1 MRVDKRCA
9 LTADGPVRLFS
20 LQLRKESTPVP
31 EAMEGGA
38 TFPASCHL
46 CSGFLEKGRGGRG
59 GARLPYLNGLHEETA
74 LQREST
80 WMRRPAEEAGRK
92 KGLLGLRLGAVRRA
106 RQDCKR
112 FRPPRGSRGS
122 CRTPS
127 LSQGR
132 RREGGRLETHRG
144 A

>member
-1 MRVDKRCA
+1 MRVAKRCTS
-9 LTADGPVRLFS
+9 TADGPGRLFS
-20 LQLRKESTPVP
+20 LQLRKESTLVP
-31 EAMEGGA
+31 EAKEGGA

-46 CSGFLEKGRGGRG
+46 CSGFLEKGRGGRR
-59 GARLPYLNGLHEETA
+59 GARLPYLNGPHQATA
-74 LQREST
+74 LRRGST

-92 KGLLGLRLGAVRRA
+92 EGLLGLRLGAVRPA
-106 RQDCKR
+106 RQDCNR
-112 FRPPRGSRGS
+112 FRPRRGSRGS

-132 RREGGRLETHRG
+132 HREGGRLEARRG